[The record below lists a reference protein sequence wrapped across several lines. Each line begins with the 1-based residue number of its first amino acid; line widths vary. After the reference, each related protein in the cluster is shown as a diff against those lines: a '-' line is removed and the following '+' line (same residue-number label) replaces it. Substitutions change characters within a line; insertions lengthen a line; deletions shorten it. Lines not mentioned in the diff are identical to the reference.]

1 MHDDASQQRAS
12 RLTGIALMCA
22 AVACFAM
29 LDTTA
34 KYLNLYMNTLQIVWA
49 RYTGAFLF
57 PFIVSN
63 PWTTPGLMRTTRPVL
78 QIGRSMLL
86 LGSTLCNFAALRYL
100 QLDEAIA
107 LVFSTPF
114 FVAALSGPMLGEWV
128 RWRRWAAIA
137 VGFVGVLVVTR
148 PGAGSFHPAALLS
161 LSAAVFYALY
171 SIITRILARTDSNG
185 TTLFYSNIVGA
196 LVLLPVVPFVW
207 TTPSEPIV
215 IALMVAS
222 GAMGSSGHYFLIAA
236 HRLAPAAVLSPF
248 IYTEIVLVIVL
259 GYLVF
264 GDLPNRWTITGAA
277 IVVASGLYIL
287 HRERKVGRTRRI
299 SPREGR
305 GTGGNVR
312 FRSSASNY
320 RGRSANTRCVGLPG
334 KATFRC
340 GRSRLSFQRPMS
352 RWS

>member
-196 LVLLPVVPFVW
+196 LVLLPVIPFVW
-207 TTPSEPIV
+207 TTPTEPIV

-222 GAMGSSGHYFLIAA
+222 GAMGSAGHYFLIAA

-287 HRERKVGRTRRI
+287 NRERQVRRNSGI
-299 SPREGR
+299 SP
-305 GTGGNVR
+305 
-312 FRSSASNY
+312 
-320 RGRSANTRCVGLPG
+320 
-334 KATFRC
+334 K
-340 GRSRLSFQRPMS
+340 
-352 RWS
+352 

>member
-1 MHDDASQQRAS
+1 MHHDASHERVS
-12 RLTGIALMCA
+12 RLTGIALMCG

-34 KYLNLYMNTLQIVWA
+34 KYLNLYMSTLQVVWA

-63 PWTTPGLMRTTRPVL
+63 PWTRPGLTRTTRPVL
-78 QIGRSMLL
+78 QLVRSVLL
-86 LGSTLCNFAALRYL
+86 LASTLFNFMALRYL

-128 RWRRWAAIA
+128 RWRRWTAIA

-148 PGAGSFHPAALLS
+148 PGAASFQPAALLS
-161 LSAAVFYALY
+161 LSAALCYALY
-171 SIITRILARTDSNG
+171 SIITRSLARTDSNE

-196 LVLLPVVPFVW
+196 LALLPVVPFVW
-207 TTPSEPIV
+207 TTPSDPLV
-215 IALMVAS
+215 VALMVAT
-222 GAMGSSGHYFLIAA
+222 GVIGSFGHYLLIAA

-248 IYTEIVLVIVL
+248 IYTEIVLVIAL
-259 GYLVF
+259 GFLVF
-264 GDLPNRWTITGAA
+264 GDLPNRYTLTGAA

-287 HRERKVGRTRRI
+287 HRERKVRAKI
-299 SPREGR
+299 
-305 GTGGNVR
+305 
-312 FRSSASNY
+312 
-320 RGRSANTRCVGLPG
+320 
-334 KATFRC
+334 
-340 GRSRLSFQRPMS
+340 
-352 RWS
+352 

>member
-63 PWTTPGLMRTTRPVL
+63 PWTTPGLMRTTRPAL

-86 LGSTLCNFAALRYL
+86 LGSTMCNFAALRYL

-128 RWRRWAAIA
+128 RWRRWSAIA
-137 VGFVGVLVVTR
+137 VGFLGVVVVAR
-148 PGAGSFHPAALLS
+148 PGAASFHPAALLS
-161 LSAAVFYALY
+161 LSAALCYALY
-171 SIITRILARTDSNG
+171 SIATRILARTDSNE
-185 TTLFYSNIVGA
+185 TTLFYSNVVGA
-196 LVLLPVVPFVW
+196 LALLPVVPLVW
-207 TTPSEPIV
+207 TTPSDPLV
-215 IALMVAS
+215 IALMVVT
-222 GAMGSSGHYFLIAA
+222 GVIGSFGHYLLIAA

-248 IYTEIVLVIVL
+248 IYSEIVLVTAL
-259 GYLVF
+259 GFLGF
-264 GDLPNRWTITGAA
+264 GDVPNRYTLTGAA
-277 IVVASGLYIL
+277 IVVASGLYLL
-287 HRERKVGRTRRI
+287 HRERKV
-299 SPREGR
+299 
-305 GTGGNVR
+305 
-312 FRSSASNY
+312 RS
-320 RGRSANTRCVGLPG
+320 
-334 KATFRC
+334 KA
-340 GRSRLSFQRPMS
+340 
-352 RWS
+352 